1 MTKKILIVE
10 DEPDIADVIAIHLSD
25 LGYRTEIASSG
36 ADALDRVER
45 DGFSLVVLDIMLPEM
60 DGFEVCKRIRA
71 RDRRIPI
78 LVLSARTEEV
88 DRILGLELGA
98 DAYMTK
104 PFSIR
109 ELGARVKSIYR
120 RIEVDRE
127 ESAPMGEHFS
137 FGALEANT
145 TKRLVIRSGQPVD
158 LTAKEFD
165 LLVTF
170 MRHPGKVFTR
180 SELLELVWGYEYE
193 GYSHTVNSH
202 INRLRRK
209 IEDTPADP
217 RLIQTVWGVGYR
229 FGPAI

>member
-1 MTKKILIVE
+1 
-10 DEPDIADVIAIHLSD
+10 
-25 LGYRTEIASSG
+25 
-36 ADALDRVER
+36 
-45 DGFSLVVLDIMLPEM
+45 MLPEM

-109 ELGARVKSIYR
+109 ELGVRVKSIYR

-127 ESAPMGEHFS
+127 ESAPGEHFS

-145 TKRLVIRSGQPVD
+145 TKRLVIRNGQSVD

-180 SELLELVWGYEYE
+180 SALLELVWGYEYE